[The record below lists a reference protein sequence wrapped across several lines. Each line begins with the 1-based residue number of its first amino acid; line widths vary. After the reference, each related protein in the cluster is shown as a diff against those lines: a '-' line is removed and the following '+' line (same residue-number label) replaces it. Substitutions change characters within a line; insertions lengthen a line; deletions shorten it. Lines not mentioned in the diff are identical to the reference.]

1 MTITNHIRKIQD
13 LCGEV
18 IEAVDRRNYQKAQL
32 DLDRIDL
39 QLRASRRHI
48 DHLQTVHSPFLVS
61 EENKP

>member
-1 MTITNHIRKIQD
+1 MTITNRVQKIQD
-13 LCGEV
+13 LCCEV

-32 DLDRIDL
+32 DLDRIDV

-48 DHLQTVHSPFLVS
+48 DNLQTIHSPFLVS